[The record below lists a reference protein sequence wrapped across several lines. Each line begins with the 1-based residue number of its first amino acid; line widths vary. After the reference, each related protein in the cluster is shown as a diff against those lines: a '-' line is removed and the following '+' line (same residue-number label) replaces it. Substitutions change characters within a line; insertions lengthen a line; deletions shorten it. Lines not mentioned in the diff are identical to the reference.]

1 MKIILKIIAFLSVI
15 SFISCNPMKMMTDE
29 IKTAGYIPYSTPL
42 QYAGPG
48 TLIGGK
54 PKRLSLVTGPETCFP
69 KEIDGVKTN
78 LRKYDKTT
86 LPARQKR
93 VTVQG
98 KASVDL
104 INALST
110 GNAMFKIGA
119 KFNKVQTVALTMKG
133 IHIEYLDAV
142 ELSKFYN
149 NVMSNTCKEFLD
161 KVGFIIQAM
170 KVDELD
176 FKFYDKSG
184 GEFKIDLNNIQQILD
199 IEASVQFSI
208 ENQVTLSIKTPKYI
222 GYQLGRLIKE
232 DGGIALHRASNVKW
246 GKYNFESLYLFNEP
260 ENKRNSIF
268 KRQMDEPN
276 RNQFKRVKR
285 RDYIDNNAR
294 Y

>member
-1 MKIILKIIAFLSVI
+1 
-15 SFISCNPMKMMTDE
+15 MKMMSDE
-29 IKTAGYIPYSTPL
+29 IKNAGYIPYSTPL

-69 KEIDGVKTN
+69 TEIDGVKTN

-104 INALST
+104 INTLST

-133 IHIEYLDAV
+133 IHIEYMDAV
-142 ELSKFYN
+142 TLSKFYN
-149 NVMSNTCKEFLD
+149 QQMSNTCKEFLD

-170 KVDELD
+170 KVDELE

-184 GEFKIDLNNIQQILD
+184 GEFKIDLNNIEQILN

-208 ENQVTLSIKTPKYI
+208 EDQVTLSIKTPKYI

-232 DGGIALHRASNVKW
+232 DNGIALHRASSVRR
-246 GKYNFESLYLFNEP
+246 GKYNFESLFLFNEP
-260 ENKRNSIF
+260 ENKRNSIY
-268 KRQMDEPN
+268 KRQIDEPD
-276 RNQFKRVKR
+276 RSLFRPVKR
-285 RDYIDNNAR
+285 KDYIDENSR